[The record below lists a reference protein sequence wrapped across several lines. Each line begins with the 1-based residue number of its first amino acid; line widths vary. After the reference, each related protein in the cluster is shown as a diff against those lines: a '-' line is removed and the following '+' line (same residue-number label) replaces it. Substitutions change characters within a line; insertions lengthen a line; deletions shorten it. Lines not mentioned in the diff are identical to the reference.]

1 MSKGMSK
8 STAII
13 QRLLEERRQYEA
25 WIARLNSSADATPG
39 NVRARVRED
48 YEARLVA
55 VMEELKAHAESARL
69 AIQEKRY
76 MRGELQKKEA
86 HSVGEYD
93 ESQWEQVHQDVL
105 AELVS
110 VREDLQAVEADIQK
124 LEELDALV
132 RNRPTPRPAAAPAPT
147 PPARP
152 ATPSIIIQEP
162 PVPQEPPARP
172 AQVDELE
179 FIKSVTED
187 DTGAAPSPRR
197 ASGAQ
202 FQPTIPSDPPRAAAP
217 PSQRAANPVPAPIVP
232 DPSAAGDEEVERT
245 LRCKQ
250 CGTMNLPSVAR
261 RRQAKLL
268 GELSNNGR
276 KSGLVSC
283 RVIVMDQILSG
294 GAIEQP
300 RGHPIRRTRLLGRRG
315 GAHALEGGS
324 ERGALSTVT
333 YLAGAPLAHRLLRR
347 LDSRHSRPPREA
359 RKIEGKCRSVK
370 ALRR

>member
-69 AIQEKRY
+69 AIQEKRH

-86 HSVGEYD
+86 LAAEKLTETELRHSVGEYD
-93 ESQWEQVHQDVL
+93 ESQWAQVH
-105 AELVS
+105 
-110 VREDLQAVEADIQK
+110 
-124 LEELDALV
+124 
-132 RNRPTPRPAAAPAPT
+132 
-147 PPARP
+147 
-152 ATPSIIIQEP
+152 
-162 PVPQEPPARP
+162 
-172 AQVDELE
+172 ELE

-250 CGTMNLPSVAR
+250 CGTMNLPTEWDCGQCGV
-261 RRQAKLL
+261 QL
-268 GELSNNGR
+268 
-276 KSGLVSC
+276 
-283 RVIVMDQILSG
+283 D
-294 GAIEQP
+294 
-300 RGHPIRRTRLLGRRG
+300 
-315 GAHALEGGS
+315 
-324 ERGALSTVT
+324 
-333 YLAGAPLAHRLLRR
+333 AG
-347 LDSRHSRPPREA
+347 
-359 RKIEGKCRSVK
+359 
-370 ALRR
+370 

>member
-1 MSKGMSK
+1 MTKGMSK

-69 AIQEKRY
+69 AIQEKRH

-86 HSVGEYD
+86 LATEKLTESELRHSVGEYD

-132 RNRPTPRPAAAPAPT
+132 RNRPAPRPAAPPAAA

-152 ATPSIIIQEP
+152 AATNIAPDLPLIP
-162 PVPQEPPARP
+162 LDPPAKP

-202 FQPTIPSDPPRAAAP
+202 FQPNIPSDPPRAAVP
-217 PSQRAANPVPAPIVP
+217 PSQRAANPVPAPIIP
-232 DPSAAGDEEVERT
+232 DPSAAGDDEATRT

-250 CGTMNLPSVAR
+250 CGTMNLPTEWYCG
-261 RRQAKLL
+261 Q
-268 GELSNNGR
+268 
-276 KSGLVSC
+276 C
-283 RVIVMDQILSG
+283 
-294 GAIEQP
+294 
-300 RGHPIRRTRLLGRRG
+300 GHQ
-315 GAHALEGGS
+315 
-324 ERGALSTVT
+324 
-333 YLAGAPLAHRLLRR
+333 
-347 LDSRHSRPPREA
+347 LDA
-359 RKIEGKCRSVK
+359 V
-370 ALRR
+370 

>member
-1 MSKGMSK
+1 MARGSSK

-48 YEARLVA
+48 YEARLAA

-69 AIQEKRY
+69 AIQEKRH

-86 HSVGEYD
+86 IVAEKLTESELRHSVGEYD
-93 ESQWEQVHQDVL
+93 ESQWDQVHQDVL

-110 VREDLQAVEADIQK
+110 VREDLQSVEADIQK

-132 RNRPTPRPAAAPAPT
+132 RNRPTPRAAPASP
-147 PPARP
+147 
-152 ATPSIIIQEP
+152 EP
-162 PVPQEPPARP
+162 PPPRSPRLEPEPPPHKA

-202 FQPTIPSDPPRAAAP
+202 FQPVIPGDPPRAAVP

-232 DPSAAGDEEVERT
+232 DPSAAGDEEVART
-245 LRCKQ
+245 LRCKE
-250 CGTMNLPSVAR
+250 CGTMNLPTEWYCG
-261 RRQAKLL
+261 Q
-268 GELSNNGR
+268 
-276 KSGLVSC
+276 C
-283 RVIVMDQILSG
+283 G
-294 GAIEQP
+294 GQ
-300 RGHPIRRTRLLGRRG
+300 
-315 GAHALEGGS
+315 
-324 ERGALSTVT
+324 
-333 YLAGAPLAHRLLRR
+333 
-347 LDSRHSRPPREA
+347 LDA
-359 RKIEGKCRSVK
+359 V
-370 ALRR
+370 

>member
-86 HSVGEYD
+86 LAAEKLTETELRHSVGEYD

-132 RNRPTPRPAAAPAPT
+132 RNRPAPRPAAAPAPT
-147 PPARP
+147 PPERHAAP
-152 ATPSIIIQEP
+152 PIFMPPEP
-162 PVPQEPPARP
+162 PQKP

-187 DTGAAPSPRR
+187 DTGAAPSARR

-250 CGTMNLPSVAR
+250 CGTMNRPTEWYCGQCGV
-261 RRQAKLL
+261 Q
-268 GELSNNGR
+268 
-276 KSGLVSC
+276 
-283 RVIVMDQILSG
+283 
-294 GAIEQP
+294 
-300 RGHPIRRTRLLGRRG
+300 
-315 GAHALEGGS
+315 
-324 ERGALSTVT
+324 
-333 YLAGAPLAHRLLRR
+333 
-347 LDSRHSRPPREA
+347 LDA
-359 RKIEGKCRSVK
+359 V
-370 ALRR
+370 

>member
-69 AIQEKRY
+69 AIQEKRHT
-76 MRGELQKKEA
+76 RGELQKKEA
-86 HSVGEYD
+86 LAAEKLTETELRHSVGEFD
-93 ESQWEQVHQDVL
+93 EAQWEQVHQDVL

-132 RNRPTPRPAAAPAPT
+132 RNRPTPRAAPAPA
-147 PPARP
+147 PQARP
-152 ATPSIIIQEP
+152 TAPPLLPPEP
-162 PVPQEPPARP
+162 PEKA

-179 FIKSVTED
+179 LIKSVTED
-187 DTGAAPSPRR
+187 DTGSAPSPRR

-202 FQPTIPSDPPRAAAP
+202 FQPSIPGDPPRAAAP
-217 PSQRAANPVPAPIVP
+217 PSQRAANPALAQVRHEP
-232 DPSAAGDEEVERT
+232 PSAAEYEYAALTMLV
-245 LRCKQ
+245 KK
-250 CGTMNLPSVAR
+250 CGTMKLPPEWYCG
-261 RRQAKLL
+261 Q
-268 GELSNNGR
+268 
-276 KSGLVSC
+276 C
-283 RVIVMDQILSG
+283 
-294 GAIEQP
+294 GA
-300 RGHPIRRTRLLGRRG
+300 
-315 GAHALEGGS
+315 AL
-324 ERGALSTVT
+324 A
-333 YLAGAPLAHRLLRR
+333 A
-347 LDSRHSRPPREA
+347 DSKPNIIKR
-359 RKIEGKCRSVK
+359 
-370 ALRR
+370 

>member
-1 MSKGMSK
+1 MTKGMSK

-69 AIQEKRY
+69 AIQEKRH

-86 HSVGEYD
+86 LAAEKLTETELRHSVGEYD

-132 RNRPTPRPAAAPAPT
+132 RNRPAPRPAAPPAAA

-152 ATPSIIIQEP
+152 AATNLAPDLPLIP
-162 PVPQEPPARP
+162 LDPPAKA

-187 DTGAAPSPRR
+187 DTGNAPSPRR

-202 FQPTIPSDPPRAAAP
+202 FQPSIPGDPPRSAVP
-217 PSQRAANPVPAPIVP
+217 PSQRAANPVPAPIIP
-232 DPSAAGDEEVERT
+232 DPSAAGDDEAART
-245 LRCKQ
+245 LRCKE
-250 CGTMNLPSVAR
+250 CGTMNLPTEWYCG
-261 RRQAKLL
+261 Q
-268 GELSNNGR
+268 
-276 KSGLVSC
+276 C
-283 RVIVMDQILSG
+283 
-294 GAIEQP
+294 
-300 RGHPIRRTRLLGRRG
+300 GHQ
-315 GAHALEGGS
+315 
-324 ERGALSTVT
+324 
-333 YLAGAPLAHRLLRR
+333 
-347 LDSRHSRPPREA
+347 LDA
-359 RKIEGKCRSVK
+359 V
-370 ALRR
+370 

>member
-1 MSKGMSK
+1 MARGSSK

-25 WIARLNSSADATPG
+25 WIVRLNSSADATPG

-76 MRGELQKKEA
+76 TRGELQKKEA
-86 HSVGEYD
+86 LAAEKLTETELRHSVGEFD
-93 ESQWEQVHQDVL
+93 ESQWDQVHQDVL

-132 RNRPTPRPAAAPAPT
+132 RNRPAPRPAAAPAPT
-147 PPARP
+147 PPARHAAP
-152 ATPSIIIQEP
+152 PIIMPPEP
-162 PVPQEPPARP
+162 PHKP

-202 FQPTIPSDPPRAAAP
+202 SQPTIPSDPPRAAVP

-250 CGTMNLPSVAR
+250 CGTMNLPTEWYCGQCGV
-261 RRQAKLL
+261 Q
-268 GELSNNGR
+268 
-276 KSGLVSC
+276 
-283 RVIVMDQILSG
+283 
-294 GAIEQP
+294 
-300 RGHPIRRTRLLGRRG
+300 
-315 GAHALEGGS
+315 
-324 ERGALSTVT
+324 
-333 YLAGAPLAHRLLRR
+333 
-347 LDSRHSRPPREA
+347 LDA
-359 RKIEGKCRSVK
+359 V
-370 ALRR
+370 

>member
-1 MSKGMSK
+1 MARGPSK

-25 WIARLNSSADATPG
+25 WIVRLNSSADATPG

-48 YEARLVA
+48 YEARLAA

-69 AIQEKRY
+69 AIQEKRG

-86 HSVGEYD
+86 LVAEKLTETELRHSVGEYD
-93 ESQWEQVHQDVL
+93 ESQWDQVHQDVL

-110 VREDLQAVEADIQK
+110 VREDLQSVEADIQK

-132 RNRPTPRPAAAPAPT
+132 RNRPAPRAAPAPPQH
-147 PPARP
+147 PPQP
-152 ATPSIIIQEP
+152 APLPPPPSRLEP
-162 PVPQEPPARP
+162 EPEPQKA

-202 FQPTIPSDPPRAAAP
+202 FQPLIPSDPPRAAVP

-232 DPSAAGDEEVERT
+232 EPSAAPDDEEAART
-245 LRCKQ
+245 LRCKE
-250 CGTMNLPSVAR
+250 CGTMNSPTEWYCGQCGA
-261 RRQAKLL
+261 
-268 GELSNNGR
+268 ELAA
-276 KSGLVSC
+276 V
-283 RVIVMDQILSG
+283 
-294 GAIEQP
+294 
-300 RGHPIRRTRLLGRRG
+300 
-315 GAHALEGGS
+315 
-324 ERGALSTVT
+324 
-333 YLAGAPLAHRLLRR
+333 
-347 LDSRHSRPPREA
+347 
-359 RKIEGKCRSVK
+359 
-370 ALRR
+370 

>member
-1 MSKGMSK
+1 MSKGASK

-48 YEARLVA
+48 YEARLAA

-69 AIQEKRY
+69 AIQEKRH

-86 HSVGEYD
+86 LVTEKLTETELRHSVGEYD
-93 ESQWEQVHQDVL
+93 EGQWDQVHQDVL

-132 RNRPTPRPAAAPAPT
+132 RNRPAVRAAPAPAPAPHHPAPSVASAPA
-147 PPARP
+147 PPA
-152 ATPSIIIQEP
+152 P
-162 PVPQEPPARP
+162 PRQRVQPGTA
-172 AQVDELE
+172 AHVDELE

-187 DTGAAPSPRR
+187 DTGSAPSARR

-202 FQPTIPSDPPRAAAP
+202 FQPSIPGDPPRTAVP

-232 DPSAAGDEEVERT
+232 EPSAAAGDEEAAKT
-245 LRCKQ
+245 LKCKD
-250 CGTMNLPSVAR
+250 CGTMNLPTEWYCG
-261 RRQAKLL
+261 QCG
-268 GELSNNGR
+268 GELAA
-276 KSGLVSC
+276 V
-283 RVIVMDQILSG
+283 
-294 GAIEQP
+294 
-300 RGHPIRRTRLLGRRG
+300 
-315 GAHALEGGS
+315 
-324 ERGALSTVT
+324 
-333 YLAGAPLAHRLLRR
+333 
-347 LDSRHSRPPREA
+347 
-359 RKIEGKCRSVK
+359 
-370 ALRR
+370 